1 MMMTQTFVGVVVIIG
16 FGVLVGGFVYFHP
29 WRW

>member
-1 MMMTQTFVGVVVIIG
+1 MMTQTLVGVAVILG
-16 FGVLVGGFVYFHP
+16 FGFIFGGFVYFHP